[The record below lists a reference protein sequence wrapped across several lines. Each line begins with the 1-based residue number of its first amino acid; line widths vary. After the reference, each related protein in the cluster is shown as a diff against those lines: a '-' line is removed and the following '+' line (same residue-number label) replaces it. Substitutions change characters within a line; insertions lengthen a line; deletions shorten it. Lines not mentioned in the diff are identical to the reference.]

1 MRAIVIACLAASLVL
16 VAAPVQAAH
25 HPEEY
30 CSESGD
36 VCLASNRIDGV
47 RKLRISLAAKY
58 FDKYKLCVTGPNG
71 DRECKTFN
79 IERFRGGVY
88 GDKVRWSANFPYEG
102 SGAYDVIWRQGGS
115 RLGRKLG
122 FHQ

>member
-1 MRAIVIACLAASLVL
+1 LKAIVIACVAASLVL
-16 VAAPVQAAH
+16 VAAPVQATH
-25 HPEEY
+25 QPEEY

-58 FDKYKLCVTGPNG
+58 FDSYKLCVTGPNG
-71 DRECKTFN
+71 DRTCHKYN
-79 IERFRGGVY
+79 IQKFKGGVY
-88 GDKVRWSANFPYEG
+88 GDKVRWSSNFPDEG
-102 SGAYDVIWRQGGS
+102 SGAYNVVWRQGGDK
-115 RLGRKLG
+115 LGQKLG